1 MPVLVSSENEAKSF
15 DFDGN
20 PGKYPIFFFETIH
33 QEKKILRNFSE
44 EENYE
49 INKYDSLGFITNL
62 ESAFLLIKL
71 LKILTRFL
79 MIRFLQRLMSLK

>member
-20 PGKYPIFFFETIH
+20 PGKYPIFFFETDTSG
-33 QEKKILRNFSE
+33 EKSFEEFYSE

-62 ESAFLLIKL
+62 ESTISFNKL
-71 LKILTRFL
+71 LEF
-79 MIRFLQRLMSLK
+79 